1 MIRLDQYL
9 VENDLVDSRT
19 KAQQL
24 IKDSKVTVNSKVI
37 TKPSFKVSGEK
48 IELDD
53 EYVYVSRAAY
63 KLKNF
68 LPLLPFDVKGMN
80 ALDIGSSTGGF
91 TEVLLLNG
99 AACVTSVDVGSSQLH
114 ERLRSDARVRSVENQ
129 DIRTF
134 QSDTFFDLITCDVSF
149 ISLLHI
155 LEAIDRLSSKY
166 IILLFKPQFEVGKD
180 VKRDKNGVVTDKKAI
195 AAAQLKFEDSC
206 TLLGWKKVMMEASS
220 ITGKEGNLEYCYC
233 YEKSSRRDNEV
244 LDAKS

>member
-9 VENDLVDSRT
+9 VENNLVDSRT

-37 TKPSFKVSGEK
+37 TKPSFKVSDET

-68 LPLLPFDVKGMN
+68 LPLLPFNVQGMN

-91 TEVLLLNG
+91 TEVLLLNNV
-99 AACVTSVDVGSSQLH
+99 ASVTSVDVGTSQLH
-114 ERLRSDARVRSVENQ
+114 EKLLNDTRVRSVEKQ

-134 QSDTFFDLITCDVSF
+134 ESDTPYELITCDVSF

-166 IILLFKPQFEVGKD
+166 MILLFKPQFEVGKD
-180 VKRDKNGVVTDKKAI
+180 IKRDKNGVVLDKKAI
-195 AAAQLKFEDSC
+195 GVAQLKFEDTC
-206 TLLGWKKVMMEASS
+206 MLLGWEKVMMEASS

-233 YEKSSRRDNEV
+233 YVKH
-244 LDAKS
+244 

>member
-9 VENDLVDSRT
+9 VEKNLVDSRN

-24 IKDSKVTVNSKVI
+24 IKDSKVSVDKKII
-37 TKPSFKVSGEK
+37 TKPSFKVSNEL

-68 LPLLPFDVKGMN
+68 LPLLPFVVKDKN

-91 TEVLLLNG
+91 TEVLLLNDVKS
-99 AACVTSVDVGSSQLH
+99 VTSVDVGSSQLH
-114 ERLRSDARVRSVENQ
+114 QKLLDDKRVKSIEKQ

-134 QSDTFFDLITCDVSF
+134 ESSNKFDLITCDVSF

-155 LEAIDRLSSKY
+155 LENIDNLSSKY
-166 IILLFKPQFEVGKD
+166 IILLFKPQFEVGKN
-180 VKRDKNGVVTDKKAI
+180 VKRDKNGVVVDTKAI
-195 AAAQLKFEDSC
+195 SASMIKFEDTC
-206 TLLGWKKVMMEASS
+206 TLLGWKKVLMQESS
-220 ITGKEGNLEYCYC
+220 VTGKEGNLEYCYC
-233 YEKSSRRDNEV
+233 YEKN
-244 LDAKS
+244 

>member
-9 VENDLVDSRT
+9 VENNLVDSRT

-24 IKDSKVTVNSKVI
+24 IKDSKVTVDSKVI
-37 TKPSFKVSGEK
+37 TKPSFKVCEET

-53 EYVYVSRAAY
+53 EHVYVSRAAY

-68 LPLLPFDVKGMN
+68 LPLLSFDVKGMN

-91 TEVLLLNG
+91 TEVLLLNDV
-99 AACVTSVDVGSSQLH
+99 ASVTSVDVGSSQLH
-114 ERLRSDARVRSVENQ
+114 EKLRSDERVKSVENQ

-134 QSDTFFDLITCDVSF
+134 ESDTPYELITCDVSF
-149 ISLLHI
+149 ISLTNI

-166 IILLFKPQFEVGKD
+166 MILLFKPQFEVGKD
-180 VKRDKNGVVTDKKAI
+180 IKRDKNGVVMDKKAI
-195 AAAQLKFEDSC
+195 GVAMLKFEDIC
-206 TLLGWKKVMMEASS
+206 TLLGWEKVMMEASS

-233 YEKSSRRDNEV
+233 Y
-244 LDAKS
+244 AKH